1 MTSGG
6 IFTLIAND
14 GKADNLIYA
23 TKLLNTRIQQ
33 IKQQNAQGGQD
44 DTSPTL
50 SEIERTHMLF
60 VNAHFKPFV
69 MIGFEYMKSRPTTA
83 GMKLNV
89 DSNSLLKYNIP
100 QFGDF
105 FSDMALNARIKN
117 VKDDG
122 KYKYKV
128 PQTNGMHPVWK
139 LCTKLANGDEHVNYA
154 VSMVGGSVA
163 GEVTNA
169 TYKDGAP
176 YTYKVY
182 SRPPKEMAWVTYTN
196 GATEGTITGT
206 PTVPDMAVLAMTC
219 FVNNPNDLGVDVAN
233 ASGGV
238 ERVFPFEMPENAW
251 TSVAVGAGP
260 TTASGQISNLGIG
273 GWAEIE
279 KIWVARGYVITGGH
293 LGGTPPLNVDVSNGA
308 ASGTPSANIK
318 QATGY
323 LYYYGLGTDT
333 TAAVVPGFAAL
344 GNKTNVDVH
353 TTATAGNQLQVKDAA
368 GNVSFGSTM
377 YVRVDWVQGYVDS
390 DGMSVPAGVEIA
402 GGTKW
407 AKQLRFAENPGHRLI
422 KDVKFTV
429 NNNIL
434 DQYNTEVYNM
444 YEKFMIKSEKKVG
457 YYKLIGQQIPMMGCG
472 EENSS
477 GARQCTEIVDGNQVP
492 KQNLMGNH
500 YLWVPLLFWFS
511 KDFRLSIPSV
521 SIPFGQR
528 NIDVTLASLR
538 ELVYVVPAKVFRVH
552 KSKRLYSKLTEQDK
566 RALYF
571 GSSYDSTIHT
581 GLDTASSNRNP
592 VMVDCTKIQVENADY
607 DTSVQGDLLSNDE
620 IDIDLYINNL
630 FVTPEIHDIFIKRVG
645 FNLIRVYVQQEISLT
660 AQSNELLLSSLKWP
674 IEYLCIGVKPA
685 VNRNDPD
692 NWHRYETVE
701 SKMLP
706 QRHVGECGD
715 SVNMLKYAKRSPI
728 LDSFGIKAHG
738 VSLFDDTFTSK
749 FYNAY
754 LPWKYGAE
762 IVTPKD
768 DGVYMVN
775 FCLYPG
781 DYQPSGHINVS
792 RAREFYFKYNTVS
805 SFDPASNNSVLH
817 IVASAINFLL
827 ISDGSAVLR
836 YTT

>member
-23 TKLLNTRIQQ
+23 TKLLNTRIAQ
-33 IKQQNAQGGQD
+33 IKNSNKDQE

-105 FSDMALNARIKN
+105 FSDMALSARIKKI
-117 VKDDG
+117 KDSG
-122 KYKYKV
+122 SYKYRI
-128 PQTNGMHPVWK
+128 PQANGMHPVWK

-154 VSMVGGSVA
+154 VSMVGGTVA
-163 GEVTNA
+163 GVVTNA
-169 TYKDGAP
+169 TYKDNDDTNNS
-176 YTYKVY
+176 YTYKTY
-182 SRPPKEMAWVTYTN
+182 SRPPKEMSWVHRTS
-196 GATEGTITGT
+196 AVEGGVTTASITT
-206 PTVPDMAVLAMTC
+206 PDLAVLAMTC
-219 FVNNPNDLGVDVAN
+219 FVNNPNDLGVNVAN
-233 ASGGV
+233 SGGS
-238 ERVFPFEMPENAW
+238 ERVFPWEMADSW
-251 TSVAVGAGP
+251 TSALVTTGP
-260 TTASGQISNLGIG
+260 SSEPDLISNLAIG
-273 GWAEIE
+273 GWAEME
-279 KIWVARGYVITGGH
+279 NIWVARGYVVTGGH
-293 LGGTPPLNVDVSNGA
+293 TGGVSPPTLNADVVGSAGNTP
-308 ASGTPSANIK
+308 TANI
-318 QATGY
+318 QQGTGY
-323 LYYYGLGTDT
+323 MYYSGLGTST
-333 TAAVVPGFAAL
+333 TAAEVPGYNSL
-344 GNKTNVDVH
+344 GSRTNVDVH
-353 TTATAGNQLQVKDAA
+353 NAATNTNQLSVKDAA
-368 GNVSFGSTM
+368 GNVSFGKTM
-377 YVRVDWVQGYVDS
+377 YVRVDWVQGYCDS
-390 DGMSVPAGVEIA
+390 DGMCVPADINFP

-457 YYKLIGQQIPMMGCG
+457 YQKLIGQQIPMVGNG
-472 EENSS
+472 EDNSS
-477 GARQCTEIVDGNQVP
+477 GAHQLTEVVDGNQVP
-492 KQNLMGNH
+492 KMKLDGT
-500 YLWVPLLFWFS
+500 YFLWVPLLFWFS

-528 NIDVTLASLR
+528 NIDVTLASLK
-538 ELVYVVPAKVFRVH
+538 ELVHVVPAKVFRVH
-552 KSKRLYSKLTEQDK
+552 KSKRLYSKLLEQDK
-566 RALYF
+566 QALFF
-571 GSSYDSTIHT
+571 GTSYDSSTHRAMSAV
-581 GLDTASSNRNP
+581 DNSRNP
-592 VMVDCTKIQVENADY
+592 VYVDCTKIQVQNEDYSSGSADNL
-607 DTSVQGDLLSNDE
+607 TNDE

-674 IEYLCIGVKPA
+674 IEYLCVGVKPN
-685 VNRNDPD
+685 VNRNHPD
-692 NWHRYETVE
+692 NWHKYETIE
-701 SKMLP
+701 DKMLP
-706 QRHVGECGD
+706 QRHTGEWGD
-715 SVNMLKYAKRSPI
+715 SINMIKYSKGSPI
-728 LDSFGIKAHG
+728 LESFGIKAHG

-754 LPWKYGAE
+754 LPWKYGAD

-805 SFDPASNNSVLH
+805 SFIPAETNSVLH
-817 IVASAINFLL
+817 IIASAINFLL

>member
-23 TKLLNTRIQQ
+23 TKLLNTRIAQ
-33 IKQQNAQGGQD
+33 IKQQNSTGGQD

-117 VKDDG
+117 ITDSG
-122 KYKYKV
+122 KYMYKV

-139 LCTKLANGDEHVNYA
+139 LCTKLISGEEHVNYA
-154 VSMVGGSVA
+154 VSMVGGSA
-163 GEVTNA
+163 SGIVTNA
-169 TYKDGAP
+169 TYKDGAT

-182 SRPPKEMAWVTYTN
+182 SRPPKEMAWVTVNIGT
-196 GATEGTITGT
+196 GSGTITPGSITT
-206 PTVPDMAVLAMTC
+206 PDLAVLAMTC
-219 FVNNPNDLGVDVAN
+219 FINNPNDLGVDVAN
-233 ASGGV
+233 STGGV
-238 ERVFPFEMPENAW
+238 ERVYPWEMADASW
-251 TSVAVGAGP
+251 TSALVTDGP
-260 TTASGQISNLGIG
+260 TSEAGQVSNLAIG

-279 KIWVARGYVITGGH
+279 KIWAARGYVVTGGH
-293 LGGTPPLNVDVSNGA
+293 LGGTPALNLDVSASAGA
-308 ASGTPSANIK
+308 APTANI
-318 QATGY
+318 QQGTGY
-323 LYYYGLGTDT
+323 MYYSGVGTSII
-333 TAAVVPGFAAL
+333 AATVPGYATL
-344 GNKTNVDVH
+344 GNKTNADVH
-353 TTATAGNQLQVKDAA
+353 SAATGGNQLAVKDAM
-368 GNVSFGSTM
+368 GNVSFGNTM

-390 DGMSVPAGVEIA
+390 DGMSVPAGIEIA

-444 YEKFMIKSEKKVG
+444 YEKFMIKSEKKIG
-457 YYKLIGQQIPMMGCG
+457 YQKLIGQQIPITGNC
-472 EENSS
+472 EESSS
-477 GARQCTEIVDGNQVP
+477 GARQITEVVDGNQVP
-492 KQNLMGNH
+492 KQNLLGNH

-528 NIDVTLASLR
+528 NIDVTLASLK
-538 ELVYVVPAKVFRVH
+538 ELVHVVPAKVFRVH
-552 KSKRLYSKLTEQDK
+552 KSKRLYSKLLEQDK
-566 RALYF
+566 RALFF
-571 GSSYDSTIHT
+571 GTAYDSTLHT
-581 GLDTASSNRNP
+581 TVDNIASNRNP
-592 VMVDCTKIQVENADY
+592 VFVDCTKMQVQNGDY
-607 DTSVQGDLLSNDE
+607 DTSVTGDILTNDE

-674 IEYLCIGVKPA
+674 IEYLCIGVKPN
-685 VNRNDPD
+685 VNRNHPD
-692 NWHRYETVE
+692 NWHRYETIE
-701 SKMLP
+701 DKLLP
-706 QRHVGECGD
+706 QRHAGEWGD
-715 SVNMLKYAKRSPI
+715 SINMVKYSKGSQI
-728 LDSFGIKAHG
+728 LDTFGIKAHG

-754 LPWKYGAE
+754 IPWKYGAD
-762 IVTPKD
+762 IITPKD
-768 DGVYMVN
+768 DGVYMIN

-805 SFDPASNNSVLH
+805 TFDPAATNSTIH
-817 IVASAINFLL
+817 IIASAINFLL

>member
-23 TKLLNTRIQQ
+23 TKLLNTRIAQ
-33 IKQQNAQGGQD
+33 IKQQNVQGGQD
-44 DTSPTL
+44 DPSPTL

-89 DSNSLLKYNIP
+89 DSTSLLKYNIP

-122 KYKYKV
+122 KYMYKV
-128 PQTNGMHPVWK
+128 PHANGMYPVWK
-139 LCTKLANGDEHVNYA
+139 LMTRLANGDEHINYA
-154 VSMVGGSVA
+154 VSMTGGSVA
-163 GEVTNA
+163 GEVVNA
-169 TYKDGAP
+169 TYKDGQA

-182 SRPPKEMAWVTYTN
+182 SRPPKEMAWVTLDYSN
-196 GATEGTITGT
+196 GTGAISGT
-206 PTVPDMAVLAMTC
+206 PTTPDMAVLAMTC
-219 FVNNPNDLGVDVAN
+219 FVANPNDLGVDVVV
-233 ASGGV
+233 SGGNT
-238 ERVFPFEMPENAW
+238 ERVFPFELPDTW
-251 TSVAVGAGP
+251 TSVAVGA
-260 TTASGQISNLGIG
+260 TTSSTVVSTLGIG
-273 GWAEIE
+273 GWADIE
-279 KIWVARGYVITGGH
+279 RIWAARAYVVTGGH
-293 LGGTPPLNVDVSNGA
+293 DGVIGQGLNLDVTSEN
-308 ASGTPSANIK
+308 ANIK
-318 QATGY
+318 QGTGY
-323 LYYYGLGTDT
+323 LYYYGSGTDT
-333 TAAVVPGFAAL
+333 VQNVVAGYSSSITKSNAEI
-344 GNKTNVDVH
+344 H
-353 TTATAGNQLQVKDAA
+353 TIATHGNQLAVKNAA
-368 GNVSFGSTM
+368 GVSSFGSSM
-377 YVRVDWVQGYVDS
+377 WVQVDWVQGYVDS
-390 DGMSVPAGVEIA
+390 DGAAVPAGVEIA
-402 GGTKW
+402 AGTKW
-407 AKQLRFAENPGHRLI
+407 AKQLRFADYPGHRLI

-444 YEKFMIKSEKKVG
+444 YEKFMIKEEKKVG
-457 YYKLIGQQIPMMGCG
+457 YHKLIGQQLPMIGDG

-477 GARQCTEIVDGNQVP
+477 GARQKTEIVDGNQVP
-492 KQNLMGNH
+492 KQDLMGNYH
-500 YLWVPLLFWFS
+500 LWVPLLFWFS

-528 NIDVTLASLR
+528 NIDVTLAPLR
-538 ELVYVVPAKVFRVH
+538 DLVYVVPAKVFRVH
-552 KSKRLYSKLTEQDK
+552 KCKKLRSKLLEQNK
-566 RALYF
+566 EALYY
-571 GSSYDSTIHT
+571 GTVYDATQHNV
-581 GLDTASSNRNP
+581 LDTAVGDRNP
-592 VMVDCTKIQVENADY
+592 VKVDVTKMQVENSDY
-607 DTSVQGDLLSNDE
+607 DTSVKGDILSNDE
-620 IDIDLYINNL
+620 VDIDLYINNL

-674 IEYLCIGVKPA
+674 IEYLCIGVKPNA
-685 VNRNDPD
+685 NRNDPD

-701 SKMLP
+701 KKTLS
-706 QRHVGECGD
+706 QRYCGEHGD
-715 SVNMLKYAKRSPI
+715 SVNMLKYSKHSPI
-728 LDSFGIKAHG
+728 LDTFGIKAHG
-738 VSLFDDTFTSK
+738 VSLFDDTFASK

-768 DGVYMVN
+768 DGIYMVN

-792 RAREFYFKYNTVS
+792 RAREFYFKYNTVPS
-805 SFDPASNNSVLH
+805 YDPSTNNSVLH
-817 IVASAINFLL
+817 IIASAINFLL